1 MLPRIESIRKKRQ
14 AHAFRWV
21 SALLGSLALSGASS
35 AAPRAASPTL
45 YRVINLGPG
54 DTGIAINAKGQVAMT
69 HADPWDPPTRAW
81 FYDGVRLHEIPPL
94 GDGFIR
100 TTGVNDHGQ
109 VTGVSSSATGFTHSF
124 VWSKQ
129 RGTVDIG
136 TLPGYTVAWEPAI
149 NNRGEIAATADSGGN
164 APWPHAFHWSAQNGA
179 EDLGLL
185 VPGPDSSAYARAI
198 NDDGMI
204 VGSAWA
210 GGHSYQ
216 AYAWTRSGGMVNIDT
231 INSRYSD
238 PVAVGAKGQV
248 AGKLL
253 NDPNNYGNTFFW
265 TAATGM
271 RELGTGSGQG
281 SGMFGMSSGGRIAG
295 VVTYAGAFEK
305 AMTWTPEQGMVELGT
320 LGGHRSAAFAANNK
334 GQVVG
339 ASVTPEDRYHAFLWS
354 SAEGMTDLNQRL
366 YRAPPGLELYSA
378 GAISDDGS
386 IAAASNAGLLLL
398 KPVTGSGKGVGDG
411 LVAGPITAPDSSAIG
426 ATLDA
431 SITFLADSH
440 ARNYTVTWSWGDGTR
455 DRPIPVTINNGTG
468 TATGRHIYSTAD
480 FLTISATIA
489 DAKGNTVTVTRFLYT
504 YDPSCNFCISGTG
517 SVMAPAQAN
526 PGWAG
531 SGGIAN
537 FRFAAPSATSAS
549 VANARGGAGG
559 RLYFSLGGR
568 NFRSDD
574 VRVQSTQGQAATLA
588 GTGTIDGTS
597 KYSFTLSAVA
607 GGNGTAGSFGMKIW
621 HIDPRTGAEVVDFD
635 SQNANRRAGAELV
648 AGRILI
654 R

>member
-1 MLPRIESIRKKRQ
+1 MLPRIETAEKKRR
-14 AHAFRWV
+14 APACGLAA
-21 SALLGSLALSGASS
+21 ALLSCLALSGAAAS
-35 AAPRAASPTL
+35 AAPAQPTL
-45 YRVINLGPG
+45 YQVINLGPG
-54 DTGIAINAKGQVAMT
+54 DTGIAINAKGQVALT

-81 FYDGVRLHEIPPL
+81 FHDGTRLHEIPPL
-94 GDGFIR
+94 GGGFIR

-109 VTGVSSSATGFTHSF
+109 VTGISSSPAGYTHSF

-136 TLPGYTVAWEPAI
+136 TLPGYTAAWEPAI

-179 EDLGLL
+179 EDIGLL

-204 VGSAWA
+204 VGNAWA
-210 GGHSYQ
+210 GGHTYQ
-216 AYAWTRSGGMVNIDT
+216 AYAWTRAGGMVNIDT

-248 AGKLL
+248 AGNLL

-339 ASVTPEDRYHAFLWS
+339 AAVTADDRYHAFLWS
-354 SAEGMTDLNQRL
+354 SAEGMTDLNKRL

-398 KPVTGSGKGVGDG
+398 KPVNGSGNGAGG
-411 LVAGPITAPDSSAIG
+411 LVAGPITAPDSAEIG
-426 ATLDA
+426 ATLDT
-431 SITFLADSH
+431 SISFLADEH
-440 ARNYTVTWSWGDGTR
+440 GANYTVTWSWGDGTS
-455 DRPIPVTINNGTG
+455 DKPVPVTITNGLG

-489 DAKGNTVTVTRFLYT
+489 DSKGNKVTVTRFLYT
-504 YDPSCNFCISGTG
+504 YDPSCEFCISGMG
-517 SVMAPAQAN
+517 AVMAPAQAN

-537 FRFAAPSATSAS
+537 FRFTAPSATNAN
-549 VANARGGAGG
+549 VANARAGAGG

-568 NFRSDD
+568 HFRSDD
-574 VRVQSTQGQAATLA
+574 VRVLSTQGQAATLA
-588 GTGTIDGTS
+588 GTGTINGAG
-597 KYSFTLSAVA
+597 KYSFTLSTVA
-607 GGNGTAGSFGMKIW
+607 GASGTAGSFGLKIW
-621 HIDPRTGAEVVDFD
+621 HIDPKTGAEAVDFD
-635 SQNANRRAGAELV
+635 NRNGNRRAGAELV
-648 AGRILI
+648 AGRIVV